1 MMESSNSRELTSKSK
16 AANMSQLK
24 NSIGKSTNEKRPQKR
39 AFFFVRIC
47 SGSIGTIRT
56 THANDRN
63 QIQAA
68 NSRFLSIFDGNKFSY
83 VGPVIYLSRATDSLR
98 W

>member
-1 MMESSNSRELTSKSK
+1 MRVLPVVAGLIGCLTFSNV
-16 AANMSQLK
+16 AN
-24 NSIGKSTNEKRPQKR
+24 
-39 AFFFVRIC
+39 A
-47 SGSIGTIRT
+47 
-56 THANDRN
+56 RN

-68 NSRFLSIFDGNKFSY
+68 SSRFLSIFDGNKFSY